1 MIRRTQQ
8 DDTGAES
15 WILISQVEHARLAGM
30 LAERWAQPPL
40 APLERGDELLEAIYH
55 HDDGWADWERT
66 AGVDVESGRP
76 IDFTEMPLV
85 ESLAIWRDSIASAA
99 EHGPLAGYLVSAHF
113 CALLER
119 FSSGW
124 KKTPSQTAIAEAFL
138 AGQEEQQSAWLG
150 QPQESWESAVGSVE
164 RVLEAQDALV
174 FLQNC
179 DALSLWL
186 CCSQH
191 PSPQT
196 FALAGAPAATFRS
209 DAKFAVTASPWPF
222 LADRFELEAVGR
234 SIPAIRYET
243 PAALATAPAQPARMR
258 WSFSRFCKK
267 T

>member
-1 MIRRTQQ
+1 MIRRTHH
-8 DDTGAES
+8 DDAGAES
-15 WILISQVEHARLAGM
+15 WVLISQVEHARLAGM
-30 LAERWAQPPL
+30 LAERWGQPPL
-40 APLERGDELLEAIYH
+40 APLTRGDELLAAIYH

-76 IDFTEMPLV
+76 LDFTEMPLV
-85 ESLAIWRDSIASAA
+85 ESLAIWRDSIASSAKL
-99 EHGPLAGYLVSAHF
+99 GKLAGYLVSAHF
-113 CALLER
+113 CALLRR

-124 KKTPSQTAIAEAFL
+124 RKTPSQTAIAEAFL
-138 AGQEEQQSAWLG
+138 ADQEEQQSAWLDV
-150 QPQESWESAVGSVE
+150 QQKKSPAIAAAAE
-164 RVLEAQDALV
+164 DALA
-174 FLQNC
+174 FLQTC

-196 FALAGAPAATFRS
+196 FALAGAPPVTFRS
-209 DAKFAVTASPWPF
+209 DAEFAVTASPWPF

-234 SIPAIRYET
+234 SVPAIRYET

-258 WSFSRFCKK
+258 WSFSRFCEK